1 MKNEFLVIIE
11 KGEDGYYIGTVPEL
25 NGCHTQGKNLDE
37 LMENIKEA
45 IALCLEVEDAER
57 ETLEFV
63 GIQRI
68 AV

>member
-1 MKNEFLVIIE
+1 MKNEFWVILE

-25 NGCHTQGKNLDE
+25 KGCHTQGETLDE
-37 LMENIKEA
+37 LMDNLREA
-45 IALCLEVEDAER
+45 IALCTEVEDEED

>member
-1 MKNEFLVIIE
+1 MKNEFLVVIE

-25 NGCHTQGKNLDE
+25 KSCHTQGKTLDE
-37 LMENIKEA
+37 LMENIREA
-45 IALCLEVEDAER
+45 IALCLEVEVE
-57 ETLEFV
+57 ENEMLEFI

>member
-1 MKNEFLVIIE
+1 MKEFLVIIE

-25 NGCHTQGKNLDE
+25 EGCHTQGRNLDE

-45 IALCLEVEDAER
+45 ITLCLEIENEDR
-57 ETLEFV
+57 ETLQFI

>member
-1 MKNEFLVIIE
+1 MKEFLVIIE

-25 NGCHTQGKNLDE
+25 KDCHTQGRNLDE

-45 IALCLEVEDAER
+45 ITLCLEIEDE
-57 ETLEFV
+57 EHENLEFV
-63 GIQRI
+63 GIQKV